1 MQLKTQ
7 KKKKK
12 ICILIDGSYGGPID
26 TKPYTRVAMMATGA
40 GIAAQLPYVKELLEF
55 QQSAK
60 GIREKGEHNT
70 HQQRIS
76 LI

>member
-1 MQLKTQ
+1 
-7 KKKKK
+7 
-12 ICILIDGSYGGPID
+12 
-26 TKPYTRVAMMATGA
+26 MMATGA